1 MYDSNLLQCG
11 YKCPPEGAK
20 GVSVDVDYIDL
31 KKCDKLREKFHDL
44 KKCDE
49 LRKFFPSSKTRM
61 SLRHRSKNKVS
72 ESTSCNTNA

>member
-31 KKCDKLREKFHDL
+31 KKCDKLREKYRF
-44 KKCDE
+44 
-49 LRKFFPSSKTRM
+49 LRKGIKLDPFTDD
-61 SLRHRSKNKVS
+61 L
-72 ESTSCNTNA
+72 

>member
-44 KKCDE
+44 KKCDKLRE
-49 LRKFFPSSKTRM
+49 KYRFLRKGIKLDPFTDD
-61 SLRHRSKNKVS
+61 L
-72 ESTSCNTNA
+72 